1 MVTNDKRGN
10 SRVQREKDIELHTCA
25 YIQRKAIVGYHLV
38 AKTAVE
44 AVFGD
49 GAGRMS
55 WSLLPHGWEW
65 QWAGPFWT
73 SVLRMSTTLKILR
86 SFCVHSILL
95 GEKSNYKTIF
105 NNTIPLLFHG
115 KRRRKE
121 RRKAGRQAVVIFF
134 FFFKCHG
141 FCLFLQWVSI
151 AIRKENKIL
160 FKKRKKLAK
169 NAHIVCPS
177 SSPRKSSKG
186 NGKNVDKDLCTNMW
200 LKMKTTSGDH
210 LNKFQNIQKIDY
222 YAVVINYMSGFS
234 MTW

>member
-73 SVLRMSTTLKILR
+73 SVLRMSTTLEILH

-95 GEKSNYKTIF
+95 DEKSDYKTIF

-134 FFFKCHG
+134 FSLSVMVFVC
-141 FCLFLQWVSI
+141 FCNESLLQSEKRIKFSLKRERNLQKMLTSFAPV
-151 AIRKENKIL
+151 APLENHPKEM
-160 FKKRKKLAK
+160 AK
-169 NAHIVCPS
+169 
-177 SSPRKSSKG
+177 
-186 NGKNVDKDLCTNMW
+186 M
-200 LKMKTTSGDH
+200 
-210 LNKFQNIQKIDY
+210 
-222 YAVVINYMSGFS
+222 
-234 MTW
+234 